1 MTMCIKIIFD
11 FNKLDDFNHLK
22 MYRGT
27 LLRDLGCWAD
37 GLHEE
42 CRFCGT
48 APYVTECSE
57 DAKALFTMKKHVPDN
72 DMTHDS

>member
-1 MTMCIKIIFD
+1 MQD
-11 FNKLDDFNHLK
+11 LK
-22 MYRGT
+22 MSRGT
-27 LLRDLGCWAD
+27 SLRDLGCWAD

-57 DAKALFTMKKHVPDN
+57 DAKALFTMKKTCPRHVSAC
-72 DMTHDS
+72 T